1 MQREEGKEA
10 GTEEEEEE
18 EEEETRPVIF
28 HPSRGQ
34 RRKKI

>member
-10 GTEEEEEE
+10 GTEEE

>member
-1 MQREEGKEA
+1 MQREGGKEA
-10 GTEEEEEE
+10 GTEEEEE

-34 RRKKI
+34 QQKTI